1 MAHRE
6 ATALTELIQS
16 KSSLTSVDQ
25 PKHCLSKST
34 RIQFEKTVRLAD
46 DHGKKPVY
54 WFREEPQPEVRS
66 YIEDKGAE
74 VRVGLPPPTQGKC
87 SS

>member
-1 MAHRE
+1 MGGR
-6 ATALTELIQS
+6 ALGLGRGLGGAARSAQRP
-16 KSSLTSVDQ
+16 Q
-25 PKHCLSKST
+25 PQDHGGVAVQAA
-34 RIQFEKTVRLAD
+34 RTVRLAD

-54 WFREEPQPEVRS
+54 WFKEEPHPEVRS
-66 YIEDKGAE
+66 YIEGKGVE